1 MSSAPAFKG
10 ATLFSPLARTLLDRF
25 AEGVILFDADGR
37 LAYANALGQ
46 QVLDSLAGGNGLDTR
61 SLLPKLGRMGGRVER
76 IAAGPM
82 FLGHAVYVP
91 DHRSR
96 DTLADQERRAIVD
109 TLHATGWKL
118 TETARRLGISRTTLW
133 RRLRAWEIEAPGER
147 DPGGDASA

>member
-61 SLLPKLGRMGGRVER
+61 SLLPK
-76 IAAGPM
+76 
-82 FLGHAVYVP
+82 LGHAVYVP